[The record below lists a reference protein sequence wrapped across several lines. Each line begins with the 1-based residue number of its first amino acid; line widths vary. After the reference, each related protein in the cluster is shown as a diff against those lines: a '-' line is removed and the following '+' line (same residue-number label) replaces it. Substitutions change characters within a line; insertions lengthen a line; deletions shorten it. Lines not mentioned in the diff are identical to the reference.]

1 MYFLAHCINA
11 SVLVQD
17 PDLFRYSFNLLE
29 QTKKRSVPGASG
41 GPDAALGGGLNSLNL
56 KEDEIRSLDDGPDE
70 CEEDPITFMAG
81 T

>member
-41 GPDAALGGGLNSLNL
+41 GPDAALGGGLKIGYDNVVLINM
-56 KEDEIRSLDDGPDE
+56 EA
-70 CEEDPITFMAG
+70 PIL
-81 T
+81 